1 MRAKPLLAVVLLAF
15 SVALA
20 PAVPVRADDEIRRH
34 GSCEGGPGEWTL
46 RVRRESRTTL
56 RVRFR
61 IEDAVPGHTWQ
72 LFLSDNGVRVFA
84 RSKVADEDGGVR
96 VRTLIRNRAGVDRIK
111 ASGVDLVNGETCTG
125 GLRY

>member
-1 MRAKPLLAVVLLAF
+1 MRAKLVLAILVALLAAM
-15 SVALA
+15 S
-20 PAVPVRADDEIRRH
+20 PARPVHADDEIRRH
-34 GSCEGGPGEWTL
+34 GSCQGGPGDWTL

-56 RVRFR
+56 RVRFA

-84 RSKVADEDGGVR
+84 RSKVTDSDGDVR
-96 VRTLIRNRAGVDRIK
+96 VRRLIRNRAGVDRIK
-111 ASGVDLVNGETCTG
+111 ASGVDLANGETCTG

>member
-1 MRAKPLLAVVLLAF
+1 MRAKPLLAAVLVAL

-20 PAVPVRADDEIRRH
+20 PAAPVRADDEIRRH
-34 GSCEGGPGEWTL
+34 GSCEGGSGEWTL

-56 RVRFR
+56 RVRFA
-61 IEDAVPGHTWQ
+61 IEDAAPGHTWQ

-84 RSKVADEDGGVR
+84 RSKVTDPDGEVR

-111 ASGVDLVNGETCTG
+111 ASGVDLANGETCSG